1 MKIEPIS
8 STTFANIEEGECFR
22 EKDGSNLFMRIEVD
36 NELTHVPDEEEDSS
50 RYGLA
55 INLLDGV
62 VTWFYKTDLVERVD
76 AKIVF

>member
-8 STTFANIEEGECFR
+8 STTFANVEEGECFR
-22 EKDGSNLFMRIEVD
+22 EKNGSNLFMRIEVD
-36 NELTHVPDEEEDSS
+36 HELTHVPDEEEDS

-62 VTWFYKTDLVERVD
+62 VTWFYKTDLVEKVD
-76 AKIVF
+76 AKIVC